1 MDGLAVHP
9 GSARYASTHQTEIH
23 DLKLCSLSRMRKVL
37 SAKIGATEVKTQDT
51 DAHTHIE
58 YNELPK

>member
-1 MDGLAVHP
+1 
-9 GSARYASTHQTEIH
+9 
-23 DLKLCSLSRMRKVL
+23 MRKDL